1 MFQVAKFDRNNEAD
15 SVCKELFKAKIQSSK
30 KETKIKK
37 GKISK
42 KSPKKKN
49 AFKKNDKI
57 KDEIKNI
64 LNNNS
69 GLVHQT
75 KIKRKKKKPQV
86 HQDKRVEPKMNT
98 PIFATQNKQESN
110 THTGRVKKQK
120 RKKKKRQQKEETTT
134 DETNKKPLTPKQRK
148 NKELNEKLLKT
159 LQTPPETKKHQKSR
173 DLSLRERMMQRLQA
187 ARFRY
192 INEQIYSNDSKE
204 AQKLFKDDPDAFTAY
219 HEGYRQQVNKWPLN
233 PLDEIIKNIQQLPKT
248 FVVADFG
255 CGDAKLAQSVVQ
267 KVHSFDLVAANN
279 DVIPCDMAHV
289 PLQPSSID
297 VAVFCLSLMGT
308 NLHEYLLEA
317 NRVLKPGGILKI
329 AEVESRFD
337 DVQQFIEAVERFRFK
352 NTFKDLSHD
361 LFYFLDFK
369 KESNIKN
376 KKRLPT
382 LSLNPCLYK
391 KR

>member
-1 MFQVAKFDRNNEAD
+1 M
-15 SVCKELFKAKIQSSK
+15 
-30 KETKIKK
+30 
-37 GKISK
+37 
-42 KSPKKKN
+42 
-49 AFKKNDKI
+49 
-57 KDEIKNI
+57 
-64 LNNNS
+64 
-69 GLVHQT
+69 HQT

-233 PLDEIIKNIQQLPKT
+233 PLDEIIKNIQQL
-248 FVVADFG
+248 
-255 CGDAKLAQSVVQ
+255 C
-267 KVHSFDLVAANN
+267 VHVTYFRILTYRYFSDLKHSSLLISVAATRNW
-279 DVIPCDMAHV
+279 
-289 PLQPSSID
+289 
-297 VAVFCLSLMGT
+297 
-308 NLHEYLLEA
+308 
-317 NRVLKPGGILKI
+317 R
-329 AEVESRFD
+329 SR
-337 DVQQFIEAVERFRFK
+337 
-352 NTFKDLSHD
+352 
-361 LFYFLDFK
+361 
-369 KESNIKN
+369 
-376 KKRLPT
+376 
-382 LSLNPCLYK
+382 LYK
-391 KR
+391 KSTLLIWLLLIMTSYRVTWHTYLYNLQVSTWPCFVYL